1 MNTPLGPQGAAHQA
15 RRDKHERIF
24 QERYGNTAT
33 APIEKKISANTKANQ
48 AKAFIA
54 KRLDGVKQAGR
65 ILAASGRSNSFA

>member
-24 QERYGNTAT
+24 QERYGNTAS
-33 APIEKKISANTKANQ
+33 APIEKKIEANRKAKQ
-48 AKAFIA
+48 AKDFFA
-54 KRLDGVKQAGR
+54 KRIEAVKQAGR